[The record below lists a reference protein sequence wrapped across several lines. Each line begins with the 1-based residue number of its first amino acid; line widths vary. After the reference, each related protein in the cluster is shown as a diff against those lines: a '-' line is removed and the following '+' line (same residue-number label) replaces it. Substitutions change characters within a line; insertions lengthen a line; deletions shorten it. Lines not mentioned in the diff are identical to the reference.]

1 MLMNNITWDLME
13 IVSILIEWLS
23 FYILIS
29 QFSEKKRS
37 IKYGIFS
44 FITIII
50 FSIGL
55 KFIDVYPNERIIIC
69 FFLGLVFYKRNFK
82 VNNIKCIMV
91 SLIFWLFMLTVEAL
105 SISFVVKIND
115 LSSVSELLN
124 RNFYRLET
132 MILSKVIL
140 ISLIIIVKYLKLHV
154 DIGKGDFLYMLTPIA
169 TNIIMILVIFG
180 YAFSGGNENLGDD
193 ISIFFIAI
201 LILLSNMSLMF
212 IVSKIIKNNKL
223 KLENEFIKNK
233 LEMEYEYYSNL
244 RDNQEKVK
252 RLYHDMK
259 NHISCIEGNNKD
271 SEIRKKY
278 IDSIKLEIDKL
289 NIGFNT
295 GNEVLDVILNNK
307 RDSCIKNKIDLKV
320 FIDFSKVNFIEYFD
334 ICTIFSNCIDNAIE
348 ACKKIREYERRYI
361 YIKGTYINNFYVVK
375 IENSKTNKV
384 QVLNGKFLTDK
395 KDKFLHGIGL
405 KNIRLALEKYDGEIS
420 IEHLEDKFVLKM
432 LIPINREKEA

>member
-37 IKYGIFS
+37 TKYGIFS
-44 FITIII
+44 FIIIII

-55 KFIDVYPNERIIIC
+55 KFINVYPNERIIIC

-223 KLENEFIKNK
+223 KLENKFIKNK

-252 RLYHDMK
+252 RLYH
-259 NHISCIEGNNKD
+259 
-271 SEIRKKY
+271 
-278 IDSIKLEIDKL
+278 
-289 NIGFNT
+289 
-295 GNEVLDVILNNK
+295 
-307 RDSCIKNKIDLKV
+307 
-320 FIDFSKVNFIEYFD
+320 
-334 ICTIFSNCIDNAIE
+334 
-348 ACKKIREYERRYI
+348 
-361 YIKGTYINNFYVVK
+361 
-375 IENSKTNKV
+375 
-384 QVLNGKFLTDK
+384 
-395 KDKFLHGIGL
+395 
-405 KNIRLALEKYDGEIS
+405 
-420 IEHLEDKFVLKM
+420 
-432 LIPINREKEA
+432 